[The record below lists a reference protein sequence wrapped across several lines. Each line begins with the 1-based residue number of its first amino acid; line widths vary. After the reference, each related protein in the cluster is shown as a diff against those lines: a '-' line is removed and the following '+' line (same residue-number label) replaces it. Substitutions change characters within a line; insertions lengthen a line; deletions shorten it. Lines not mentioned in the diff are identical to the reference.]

1 LALAAVP
8 LVRIEAMGEPADRIV
23 IPGTVTPQPP
33 GSAMVQE
40 AAIARC
46 VQATSPMPL
55 ILLNALSRDLQNGC
69 PQWVDVSGRTY
80 SIDRGQHYVDRSVNQ
95 RWQRDILAYLL
106 AGQQY
111 VLVDTVREGLNAR
124 TMAILRKGPVIARS
138 PSFALQRRVPGQAAP
153 AVAAP

>member
-1 LALAAVP
+1 MVRDAA
-8 LVRIEAMGEPADRIV
+8 
-23 IPGTVTPQPP
+23 T
-33 GSAMVQE
+33 
-40 AAIARC
+40 ARC

-55 ILLNALSRDLQNGC
+55 ILLDALSRDLQNGC